1 MDLIDD
7 PYFTITELEAQVSL
21 LREENESLWFM
32 IEELKKSEV
41 KEHKELIEKETNRVL
56 KSVTLKKAEA

>member
-7 PYFTITELEAQVSL
+7 PYFTIAELETQVSL

-41 KEHKELIEKETNRVL
+41 EEHRELIERETNKVL